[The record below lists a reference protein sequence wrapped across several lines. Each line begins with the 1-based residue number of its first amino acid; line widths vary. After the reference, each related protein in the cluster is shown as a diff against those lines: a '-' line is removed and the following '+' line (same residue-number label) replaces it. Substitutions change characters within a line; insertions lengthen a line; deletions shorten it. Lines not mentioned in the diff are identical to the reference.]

1 MLICRGVVLRIPYKS
16 CTFAPAKVAVALAV
30 R

>member
-1 MLICRGVVLRIPYKS
+1 MLIRWCVVLRISYKS
-16 CTFAPAKVAVALAV
+16 CTFAPAKVAVALAI

>member
-1 MLICRGVVLRIPYKS
+1 MLICRWQVLRISYKS
-16 CTFAPAKVAVALAV
+16 CTFAPAKVAVALAI

>member
-1 MLICRGVVLRIPYKS
+1 MLICKDVVLRIPYKS